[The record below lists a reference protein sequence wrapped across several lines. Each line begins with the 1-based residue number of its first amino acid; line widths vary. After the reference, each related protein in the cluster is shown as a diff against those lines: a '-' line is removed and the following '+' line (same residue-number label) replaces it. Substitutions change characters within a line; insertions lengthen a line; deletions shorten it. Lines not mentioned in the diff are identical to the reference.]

1 MLVDLGRN
9 DLGAVSTT
17 GSVRVDELMVIE
29 RYSHVMH
36 IVSNVTSELRDD
48 RATRSISSPPR
59 FPPAP
64 SRGRRKF
71 ARCN

>member
-9 DLGAVSTT
+9 DLGAVSTV

-48 RATRSISSPPR
+48 RDALDLFAAA
-59 FPPAP
+59 FPGRHRDGHAED
-64 SRGRRKF
+64 SRD
-71 ARCN
+71 AD